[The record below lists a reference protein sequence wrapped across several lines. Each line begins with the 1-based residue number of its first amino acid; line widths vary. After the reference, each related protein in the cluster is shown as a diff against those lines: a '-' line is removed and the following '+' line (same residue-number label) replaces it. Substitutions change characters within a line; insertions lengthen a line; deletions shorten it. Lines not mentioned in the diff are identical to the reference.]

1 MAHIQIRF
9 DSEEM
14 EWPQLEASISALRQ
28 YRPIP
33 DIKMSLSIKGILSDR
48 ALEVIVAEVE
58 RAEGAK
64 CQITVHGTFP
74 EGNQLRLFGPPE
86 TESNDPQWKLPAETE
101 NEEAL

>member
-14 EWPQLEASISALRQ
+14 EWPQLEASMTALRQ

-33 DIKMSLSIKGILSDR
+33 DIKLSLSIKGILSDR
-48 ALEVIVAEVE
+48 AMEVIVKEVE
-58 RAEGAK
+58 QSEGAK
-64 CQITVHGTFP
+64 CQITVHATFP

-86 TESNDPQWKLPAETE
+86 TESDDPQWKVPAETGK
-101 NEEAL
+101 